1 MSTVENDLT
10 VAVSPVSA
18 TSTTGDARRL
28 LLETAAALK
37 VGSLK
42 PDVGMAISAVMDS
55 LNGNMLAEIAMAK
68 VQLQA
73 KAVGADFGKIV
84 DMGKKQLG

>member
-10 VAVSPVSA
+10 TAISPVSTTA
-18 TSTTGDARRL
+18 TTGDARRL
-28 LLETAAALK
+28 LLETMASLK

-42 PDVGMAISAVMDS
+42 PDVGVAIAEVANA
-55 LNGNMLAEIAMAK
+55 LNSNMLAEIAMAK